1 MLPGLVRRE
10 ETADILRN
18 GLSMSRFLLATATV
32 VALVAAPLSAQPS
45 LGVAKGAARAAVH
58 RGATPVVLPGTNES
72 VFTTIQGNALS
83 SSNGQLANRVVRLR
97 DARLG
102 RIVDTQVTDRS
113 GLFAFRA
120 VDPGNYVVELMG
132 GDSTVLTASQVL
144 SVNAGDAVSA
154 VVRLPFS
161 IPPFAGLLGATAPH
175 AAAVSSAAA
184 ASGVLAEDVITTP
197 ALLSLRDESP
207 R

>member
-1 MLPGLVRRE
+1 MSRYIIAAATIVVAIAAVPVSAQSVGVAKAAAGALRRGTTPVMLPGTKE
-10 ETADILRN
+10 
-18 GLSMSRFLLATATV
+18 
-32 VALVAAPLSAQPS
+32 SA
-45 LGVAKGAARAAVH
+45 
-58 RGATPVVLPGTNES
+58 
-72 VFTTIQGNALS
+72 FTTIQGNALS
-83 SSNGQLANRVVRLR
+83 STNGQLANSVVRLR

-120 VDPGNYVVELMG
+120 VDPGNYVVELMAP
-132 GDSTVLTASQVL
+132 DQTTVLSASQVL

-154 VVRLPFS
+154 IVRLPFR
-161 IPPFAGLLGATAPH
+161 IPPFAGLLGNSAPQAAT
-175 AAAVSSAAA
+175 VSSAAA

-197 ALLSLRDESP
+197 TAVLSLRDESP